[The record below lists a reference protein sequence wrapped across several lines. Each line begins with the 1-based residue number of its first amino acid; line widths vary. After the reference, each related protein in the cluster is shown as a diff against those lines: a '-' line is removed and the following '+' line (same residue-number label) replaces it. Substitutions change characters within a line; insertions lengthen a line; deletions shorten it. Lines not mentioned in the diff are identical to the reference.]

1 MDFTINSYRNLLLAL
16 QDAGYMFQTL
26 EQFLTAPGQGKTVI
40 LRHDIDQ
47 YPQNALRIA
56 QIEHSMGIST
66 SYYTRIVE
74 GVWDEETMKQLV
86 RLNHEASYHYED
98 LALAGGNL
106 HKAWDFFNVHL
117 DMVRQIYPAK
127 TVCMHGNP
135 MSKWDNRD
143 LWKKYDYKQLGI
155 IGEPYFD
162 VDYSKVLYITD
173 TGRGWNKNKASV
185 RDKIENNKALHLK
198 IKSTNH
204 LIRMI
209 NRGEL
214 PEYVMINT
222 HPQRWLPFGFKWFRE
237 WLLQS
242 IKNVA
247 KRGLILIRK

>member
-1 MDFTINSYRNLLLAL
+1 
-16 QDAGYMFQTL
+16 
-26 EQFLTAPGQGKTVI
+26 
-40 LRHDIDQ
+40 
-47 YPQNALRIA
+47 
-56 QIEHSMGIST
+56 
-66 SYYTRIVE
+66 
-74 GVWDEETMKQLV
+74 MKHLV
-86 RLNHEASYHYED
+86 SLNHEASYHYED

-143 LWKKYDYKQLGI
+143 LWKKYDYRQLGI

-162 VDYSKVLYITD
+162 IDYSKVLYITD
-173 TGRGWNKNKASV
+173 TGRGWNNTKASV
-185 RDKIENNKALHLK
+185 RDKIDHDKALHLK
-198 IKSTNH
+198 INSTNH

-209 NRGEL
+209 NRGVL
-214 PEYVMINT
+214 PDCVMINT
-222 HPQRWLPFGFKWFRE
+222 HPQRWFPFGFKWLRE